1 MSGTEP
7 SPKAPATLHIVVMGV
22 SGSGKTT
29 LARAIAEK
37 TGWQLQEADDL
48 HPEGALEILQDG
60 RLPAEHHRKKWL
72 GTVRDWIAGEAAKG
86 NNTVTACTALRIDHR
101 EILSDIEEGA
111 TVFYV
116 HLYGTEDVLAERMEN
131 RVGDVDMPR
140 ELLVA
145 QLEDLQRLTP
155 GEKGIQLDVR
165 RTPEQL
171 LDDSLNAAMFA
182 QKAYSS

>member
-1 MSGTEP
+1 MSSSET
-7 SPKAPATLHIVVMGV
+7 PATLHVVVMGV

-29 LARAIAEK
+29 LARAMAEK
-37 TGWQLQEADDL
+37 TGWKLQEADDL

-60 RLPAEHHRKKWL
+60 KLPPEAGRRKWL
-72 GTVRDWIAGEAAKG
+72 GIVRDWIADEAAQG

-101 EILSDIEEGA
+101 EILNDVGENA

-116 HLYGTEDVLAERMEN
+116 HLYGTEDVLAERMRN
-131 RVGDVDMPR
+131 RVGDADMPR
-140 ELLVA
+140 ELLTA

-155 GEKGIQLDVR
+155 GEKGIQLDVS

-171 LDDSLNAAMFA
+171 LDDALNAAMFA

>member
-1 MSGTEP
+1 MSSSET
-7 SPKAPATLHIVVMGV
+7 PATLHVVMGV

-29 LARAIAEK
+29 LARAMAEK
-37 TGWQLQEADDL
+37 TGWKLQEADDL

-60 RLPAEHHRKKWL
+60 KLPPESGRRKWL
-72 GTVRDWIAGEAAKG
+72 GIVRDWIEDEAAEG

-101 EILSDIEEGA
+101 EILNDVGENA

-116 HLYGTEDVLAERMEN
+116 HLYGTEDVLAERMRN
-131 RVGDVDMPR
+131 RVGDADMPR
-140 ELLVA
+140 ELLTA
-145 QLEDLQRLTP
+145 QLDDLQRLTP
-155 GEKGIQLDVR
+155 GEKGIQLDVS

-171 LDDSLNAAMFA
+171 LDDALNAAMFA

>member
-1 MSGTEP
+1 MSGQDTP
-7 SPKAPATLHIVVMGV
+7 GTLHVVVMGV

-60 RLPAEHHRKKWL
+60 RLPSEQARRRWL
-72 GTVRDWIAGEAAKG
+72 GTVRDWIADQAAQG

-101 EILSDIEEGA
+101 EILNGVGEAA

-116 HLYGTEDVLAERMEN
+116 HLYGTEDVLARRMKN
-131 RVGDVDMPR
+131 RVGEADMPR
-140 ELLVA
+140 DLLTA

-155 GEKGIQLDVR
+155 GEKGIQLDVA

-171 LDDSLNAAMFA
+171 LDDALNAAMFA
-182 QKAYSS
+182 QKAYGS